1 MDTNKE
7 SKLSVIVPV
16 YNVREYVEECIES
29 ILNQTYTNLE
39 VLLIINAPT
48 DGSDKVCESYAQK
61 DTRVRL
67 IYISENRGVYPAWYA
82 GGMNATGDYVTF
94 VDADDYIDAG
104 YFQEMME
111 ALDDHDMAA
120 SYHRRITA
128 WNSTYEDKTR
138 IKPGDYSATEEMN
151 TVVAHMF
158 DQDFYMF
165 FAPWAKI
172 YKTAIIRSALWEITA
187 CTPGGIPG
195 YSDYAIFFANL
206 VRCNSL
212 KFIDC
217 YGYNYRMRKGSD
229 SRKISQN
236 YLVELDAFYKGMRAV
251 FEKDKRRDLLI
262 DKLEQFVQK
271 KIVLAGRYLGF
282 ADKNRIPQYFLPVI
296 DQIKGKRIALY
307 SASDVACDYR
317 QQIQKQPLCQLVLWV
332 SGNWEERRKSGLPI
346 DPVNR
351 LLEGDYDYVLIAVKR
366 QSTADSIIRDLTG
379 LGLGKEKLLWK
390 KPICLFD

>member
-1 MDTNKE
+1 MQSSEKG
-7 SKLSVIVPV
+7 KLSVIVPV
-16 YNVREYVEECIES
+16 YNIIEYLEECLES
-29 ILNQTYTNLE
+29 ILNQTYSNLE
-39 VLLIINAPT
+39 ILLVINAPT
-48 DGSDKVCESYAQK
+48 DGSDKVCESYARK
-61 DTRVRL
+61 DSRIRL

-111 ALDDHDMAA
+111 ALEDQDMAA

-128 WNSTYEDKTR
+128 WDSTYEDKTR
-138 IKPGDYSATEEMN
+138 IKPGDYSTVEEMN
-151 TVVAHMF
+151 AIVAHMF
-158 DQDFYMF
+158 DQDLYMF

-172 YKTAIIRSALWEITA
+172 YKAAMIRSALWKITA

-195 YSDYAIFFANL
+195 CSDYAIFFANL
-206 VRCNSL
+206 VHCNSL
-212 KFIDC
+212 KFVDC

-229 SRKISQN
+229 SRRVIQN
-236 YLVELDAFYKGMRAV
+236 YLLELDAFYKGMKAI
-251 FEKDKRRDLLI
+251 FEADRRRDLLI

-282 ADKNRIPQYFLPVI
+282 ADKNRIPQYFLPVA

-317 QQIQKQPLCQLVLWV
+317 QQIQKHSLCELVLWV

-351 LLEGDYDYVLIAVKR
+351 LLECDYDYVLIAVKR
-366 QSTADSIIRDLTG
+366 QSTANSIIRDLTE
-379 LGLGKEKLLWK
+379 LGLEKAKLLWEE
-390 KPICLFD
+390 PTYLFD